1 MKFIKELLISATNGL
16 FGKLLLVLI
25 GAGGGFT
32 VSKIVTS
39 DNTQATTMILI
50 TFNFAV
56 VCPMIG
62 FFRNLDTFKEWAQEQ
77 RQDEI
82 RKLELEKEIL
92 ELEIQQDNQQSSQD
106 DSVVPLL

>member
-32 VSKIVTS
+32 VSKVVTS
-39 DNTQATTMILI
+39 DNTQGTITILM

-56 VCPMIG
+56 VCSMIG
-62 FFRNLDTFKEWAQEQ
+62 FFRNLNIFKEWAREQ

-82 RKLELEKEIL
+82 KKLELEKEIL
-92 ELEIQQDNQQSSQD
+92 ELEIQRDNQQSSQD
-106 DSVVPLL
+106 DKE

>member
-1 MKFIKELLISATNGL
+1 MQLLKELLVSATSGL
-16 FGKLLLVLI
+16 FGRLLLVLI

-32 VSKIVTS
+32 IGKVFTVASSNVMPG
-39 DNTQATTMILI
+39 ALFF

-56 VCPMIG
+56 VCSMIG
-62 FFRNLDTFKEWAQEQ
+62 FFRNLSMFKEWSQDR

-92 ELEIQQDNQQSSQD
+92 ELEMQRDNQQST
-106 DSVVPLL
+106 LNNEE